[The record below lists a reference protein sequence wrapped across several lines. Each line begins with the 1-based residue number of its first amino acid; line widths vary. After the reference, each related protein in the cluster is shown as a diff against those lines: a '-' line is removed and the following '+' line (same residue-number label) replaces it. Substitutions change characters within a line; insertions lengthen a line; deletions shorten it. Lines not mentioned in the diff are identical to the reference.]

1 MKKKILIIDDDPVI
15 QETLSLYLSHED
27 YDVVSAFD
35 GREGV
40 EKFNTEKPTL
50 IILDMM
56 MPHLNGNDVCREIR
70 KTSNVPIIMLTAKS
84 EEIDKILGLE
94 LGADD
99 YMTKPFSMRELV
111 ARINTILRRSIAQP
125 VATAE
130 TEEEKGAFHSAD
142 FSLSFE
148 NNSVFLFGVEVPLT
162 SKEFEI
168 LHFFTKN
175 VGKVINRETLL
186 HEIWGEHFTGDP
198 RMIDA
203 HIKNIRQ
210 KIYVDNSKW
219 VINSI
224 YRIGYKFEVID

>member
-1 MKKKILIIDDDPVI
+1 MKKKILLVDDDPVI
-15 QETLSLYLSHED
+15 QETLSLYLSLED
-27 YDVVSAFD
+27 YEVISAFD
-35 GREGV
+35 GKEAL
-40 EKFNTEKPTL
+40 EKFESEKPTL

-56 MPHLNGNDVCREIR
+56 MPFMSGNDVCREIR

-111 ARINTILRRSIAQP
+111 ARINTILRRS
-125 VATAE
+125 ATPFVPE
-130 TEEEKGAFHSAD
+130 QVNSKDYYHSKD
-142 FSLSFE
+142 FELSFE
-148 NNSVFLFGVEVPLT
+148 NNSVFLFNVEVPLT
-162 SKEFEI
+162 AKEFEI

-186 HEIWGEHFTGDP
+186 HEIWGEEFTGDS

-210 KIYVDNSKW
+210 KIYVDNAKW
-219 VINSI
+219 VINSV
-224 YRIGYKFEVID
+224 YRIGYKFEVIE